1 MLRTSYVAS
10 PAPTKEFLES
20 GCALIVATVDADGEP
35 HAGRGWGLDVLEPNR
50 FRLLVDAD
58 DLQLR
63 TNLAANGSIA
73 ITATHVPTLRSIQL
87 KGHAAETEP
96 RGEADMARLQRF
108 CEEFFADVEAT
119 DGVPPSMMQ
128 RIVPGSLIP
137 CEVTAD
143 AIFDQTPGPGA
154 GSSLSP

>member
-20 GCALIVATVDADGEP
+20 GCALIIATVDADGEP

-58 DLQLR
+58 DLRLR
-63 TNLAANGSIA
+63 ANLAANGSIA
-73 ITATHVPTLRSIQL
+73 VTATHVPTLRSIQL
-87 KGHAAETEP
+87 KGHAVETES
-96 RGEADMARLQRF
+96 RGDADIARMRRF
-108 CEEFFADVEAT
+108 CDQFFADVEAT
-119 DGVPPSMMQ
+119 DGVAPSMME
-128 RIVPGSLIP
+128 RLVPARLSA
-137 CEVTAD
+137 CEVRAD

-154 GSSLSP
+154 GSSLSS